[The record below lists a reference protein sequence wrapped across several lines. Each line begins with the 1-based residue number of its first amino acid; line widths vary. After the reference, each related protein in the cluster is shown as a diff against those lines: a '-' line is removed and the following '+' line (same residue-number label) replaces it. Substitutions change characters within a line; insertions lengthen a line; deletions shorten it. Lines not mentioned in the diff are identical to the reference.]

1 MKLQATTDPNG
12 ALLWIPGALPGGVH
26 DTAAARIR
34 QLGSRLREWG
44 MTALADKG
52 YCGLD
57 AQVVGV
63 PWKGRHKPEPKKAY
77 NRLHARVRA
86 PG

>member
-1 MKLQATTDPNG
+1 
-12 ALLWIPGALPGGVH
+12 
-26 DTAAARIR
+26 
-34 QLGSRLREWG
+34 

-63 PWKGRHKPEPKKAY
+63 PWKGRHKPEPKKTY
-77 NRLHARVRA
+77 NRLHARLRA